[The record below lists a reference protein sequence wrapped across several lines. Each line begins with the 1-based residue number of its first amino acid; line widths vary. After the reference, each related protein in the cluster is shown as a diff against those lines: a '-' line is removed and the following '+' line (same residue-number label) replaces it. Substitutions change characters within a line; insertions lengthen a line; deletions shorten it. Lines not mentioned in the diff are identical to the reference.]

1 LAAGVV
7 PLATAYSVSE
17 AFGFRKGVGL
27 DFRRAPVFY
36 GLFTVLIVVG
46 IGVALWPGIPL
57 IGLLVGIQVLNGIL
71 LPVILVFML
80 LLAGDRRLMGHLRNS
95 TVQTLLGWGTL
106 ILVTGAVLVLLISQ
120 FMA

>member
-1 LAAGVV
+1 V

-36 GLFTVLIVVG
+36 GLFTALLGVG
-46 IGVALWPGIPL
+46 VGVALWPGIPL

-95 TVQTLLGWGTL
+95 TVHMLLGWGTL